1 MKTKLTL
8 KYSSFFFCNN
18 VQLKK
23 GKEVEIDTDSLS
35 NKDVTILNAYISSG
49 GIVSSEGLL
58 PVVIENVDLTSQEEA
73 PKEYTVTEDKEEE
86 VQDTVPE
93 VVEKEAEVKEEA
105 KEETPVAKP
114 AVKRATRTTKKTK

>member
-73 PKEYTVTEDKEEE
+73 PKEEAVTEDKEE